1 MTKPILSG
9 PAVWKGDGLLQSPNW
24 TSNFANADPKAI
36 RDVLENGP
44 GALML
49 DGFPIDQY
57 DQNEAREVFRAWCG
71 ELGTLLA
78 QNEKGD
84 TVFDVTD
91 AGFSS
96 NDPRMRGPNTNKKLS
111 FHTDRCD
118 VIAFLCWKKAL
129 IGGENEVVSSMHLY
143 NEIAQRRPD
152 LLKIL
157 MESFTYKRHTV
168 DLGNESHYCQQPNF
182 SFRNGFFACSFLRVL
197 IDRAHADPELPDLTP
212 QQIEAMDFLEAVAGE
227 SGQSCC
233 FTQER
238 GDILL
243 LNNWV
248 TLHRRTAFEDGE
260 NPEEKRRIFRTWL
273 SMPNSRPIDKR
284 FEANFGA
291 TGAGEVRGG
300 FPVLDDRLSNSHT
313 S

>member
-1 MTKPILSG
+1 MTRSILSG
-9 PAVWKGDGLLQSPNW
+9 PAVWKGDGLSQSPDW
-24 TSNFANADPKAI
+24 KWDFANTDPRTI
-36 RDVLENGP
+36 REALESGP
-44 GALML
+44 GALVL
-49 DGFPIDQY
+49 RGFPIDQY
-57 DQNEAREVFRAWCG
+57 DRDEAREAFRSLCG
-71 ELGTLLA
+71 ELGNLLA

-91 AGFSS
+91 AGFGSS
-96 NDPRMRGPNTNKKLS
+96 DPRIRGPNTSKKLS

-118 VIAFLCWKKAL
+118 VIVFLCWKKAL

-143 NEIAQRRPD
+143 NEIAKRRPD

-168 DLGNESHYCQQPNF
+168 DLGNESRYCQQPIF

-212 QQIEAMDFLEAVAGE
+212 QQIEAMDFLEVVAGE
-227 SGQSCC
+227 PGQSCR
-233 FTQER
+233 FMQER
-238 GDILL
+238 GDILI

-273 SMPNSRPIDKR
+273 SMPNSRPIDER

-291 TGAGEVRGG
+291 TGAGKVRGG
-300 FPVLDDRLSNSHT
+300 FPVLRDE
-313 S
+313 

>member
-1 MTKPILSG
+1 MGIAYMTRSILSG
-9 PAVWKGDGLLQSPNW
+9 PAVWKGDELLRRSDW
-24 TSNFANADPKAI
+24 EWNFEDAKPKAI
-36 RDVLENGP
+36 RDALENGP

-49 DGFPIDQY
+49 RGFPIDQY
-57 DQNEAREVFRAWCG
+57 DCDKAREAFRSWCG
-71 ELGTLLA
+71 ELGTSLA

-91 AGFSS
+91 AGFGSS
-96 NDPRMRGPNTNKKLS
+96 DPRMRGPNTNKKLS

-118 VIAFLCWKKAL
+118 VIAFLCWKKAQV
-129 IGGENEVVSSMHLY
+129 GGENEVVSSMHLY

-152 LLKIL
+152 LLEIL
-157 MESFTYKRHTV
+157 MESFIYKRHTV
-168 DLGNESHYCQQPNF
+168 DLGNENRYCEQPIF
-182 SFRNGFFACSFLRVL
+182 SFRDGSFACSFLRVL
-197 IDRAHADPELPDLTP
+197 IDRAHADPKLPDLTP

-227 SGQSCC
+227 SGQSCR

-238 GDILL
+238 GDILF

-260 NPEEKRRIFRTWL
+260 DPEGKRRIFRMWL
-273 SMPNSRPIDKR
+273 SMPNSRPIDER

-291 TGAGEVRGG
+291 TGAGKVRGG
-300 FPVLDDRLSNSHT
+300 FPVLRDQ
-313 S
+313 

>member
-1 MTKPILSG
+1 MTRSILAG
-9 PAVWKGDGLLQSPNW
+9 PAVWKGDGLSQSPDW
-24 TSNFANADPKAI
+24 KWDFSNTDPRAI
-36 RDVLENGP
+36 REALESGP

-49 DGFPIDQY
+49 HGFPIDQY
-57 DQNEAREVFRAWCG
+57 DRNEAREAFRSWCG
-71 ELGTLLA
+71 ELGNLLA
-78 QNEKGD
+78 QNERGD
-84 TVFDVTD
+84 TVFEVTD
-91 AGFSS
+91 AGFGSS
-96 NDPRMRGPNTNKKLS
+96 DLRIRGPNTNKKLS

-118 VIAFLCWKKAL
+118 VIVFLCWKKAL

-168 DLGNESHYCQQPNF
+168 DLGNESRYCQQPIF

-212 QQIEAMDFLEAVAGE
+212 QQIEAIDFLEVVAGE
-227 SGQSCC
+227 PGQSCR
-233 FTQER
+233 FMQER
-238 GDILL
+238 GDILI

-260 NPEEKRRIFRTWL
+260 SPEEKRRIFRTWL
-273 SMPNSRPIDKR
+273 SMPNSRPIDER

-291 TGAGEVRGG
+291 TGAGKVRGG
-300 FPVLDDRLSNSHT
+300 FPVLRDE
-313 S
+313 